1 MQNKYLQQN
10 IESKRAS
17 LMTWFV
23 KEALKSLNKFEKFE
37 IIKIVLIFAW

>member
-1 MQNKYLQQN
+1 MQNKNLQQN

-23 KEALKSLNKFEKFE
+23 KDALKNLNKFENLK
-37 IIKIVLIFAW
+37 KI